1 MMTVNKLYDWLSEQR
16 KLYIESANLDKY
28 DGFMIISKFICND
41 GVEIS
46 IQASPFHSC
55 ERFASSGKDLKT
67 PEDAQ
72 QYKSFEISM
81 IEKQCHNKDK
91 LINVCSLKTGGFFV
105 SYYIP
110 IEDIVAEINSHNG

>member
-1 MMTVNKLYDWLSEQR
+1 MMVLKSVFKLH
-16 KLYIESANLDKY
+16 
-28 DGFMIISKFICND
+28 
-41 GVEIS
+41 
-46 IQASPFHSC
+46 HSC

-67 PEDAQ
+67 PEDAR

-81 IEKQCHNKDK
+81 IEKQCNNRYK
-91 LINVCSLKTGGFFV
+91 LININSLKTGGFIV